1 MNQANIKPSF
11 EEIVDIINNKKGNT
25 IPVYQEMSADM
36 LTPVSAYLKVSKGAD
51 YSFMLESIEGG
62 EQISRYSFIGANP
75 YMLLKS
81 GNKEELKGDPLVHI
95 ENEMKKVKYV
105 SVQGLPQF
113 TGGAIG
119 YISYDCVQYFE
130 PRTACELKDPLGVPD
145 MIMLL
150 CNTLVIFDHL
160 KHLIKVVSH
169 IKTNDEELSVDEIR
183 KRYNSTV
190 EEISLVLATLQKP
203 EIPLP
208 EQKPIVLNQ
217 KTESNTGKEGY
228 EKFVT
233 ELKRHI
239 IEGDIIQAVPS
250 QRISKHTTLHPFNAY
265 RHLRSINPSPY
276 MFYIDMKDFQIVGA
290 SPEMLVKVEDNI
302 VHNHP
307 IAGTRKRGKTPEEDE
322 ALAADLLSDVKEC
335 AEHVMLVDLG
345 RNDINRICQPNS
357 VAVSSL
363 MHIEKYSHVMHIVS
377 NVVGKLREDKSSYD
391 AFRSIFP
398 AGTLSGA
405 PKIKAMELIY
415 QLENERRG
423 IYGGAVGHFDY
434 SGALDTCIAIRTMVF
449 KNETVYL
456 QAGAGIVYD
465 SVPEKEYEETL
476 NKLMSNVTSIE
487 NAEKFYYNQQHPEEK
502 I

>member
-1 MNQANIKPSF
+1 MNQLNIRPSF
-11 EEIVDIINNKKGNT
+11 DEIVEMVNNKKGNT

-36 LTPVSAYLKVSKGAD
+36 LTPVSAYLKISNGKN

-62 EQISRYSFIGANP
+62 EQISRYSFIGADP
-75 YMLLKS
+75 YKIIRS
-81 GNKEELKGDPLVHI
+81 GQNEELNGDPLVHI
-95 ENEMKKVKYV
+95 QKEMDNIKYV
-105 SVQGLPQF
+105 SLQGLPQF

-130 PRTACELKDPLGVPD
+130 PRTARELKDNIGVPD

-150 CNTLVIFDHL
+150 CNTLVVFDHL
-160 KHLIKVVSH
+160 KHVVKFVSH
-169 IKTNDEELSVDEIR
+169 VKTEDKDLSRDEI
-183 KRYNSTV
+183 KKLYDDV
-190 EEISLVLATLQKP
+190 VIEINKVITTLQKP
-203 EIPLP
+203 DVPVP
-208 EQKPIVLNQ
+208 VQKPIILNQ
-217 KTESNTGKEGY
+217 KPESNTGKEGY
-228 EKFVT
+228 ERFVT

-250 QRISKHTTLHPFNAY
+250 QRISKKTTLHPFNAY

-276 MFYIDMKDFQIVGA
+276 MFYIDLKEFQIVGA
-290 SPEMLVKVEDNI
+290 SPEMLVKVDDNKY

-307 IAGTRKRGKTPEEDE
+307 IAGTRPRGKTPEEDD
-322 ALAADLLSDVKEC
+322 ALAIDLLSDVKEC

-345 RNDINRICQPNS
+345 RNDINRICQPNT
-357 VAVSSL
+357 VAVTSL

-377 NVVGKLREDKSSYD
+377 NVIGKLRDDKTSYD

-415 QLENERRG
+415 ELENERRG
-423 IYGGAVGHFDY
+423 VYGGAVGHFDY

-449 KNETVYL
+449 KDETVYL

-465 SVPEKEYEETL
+465 SVPEKEYQETL
-476 NKLMSNVTSIE
+476 NKLMANVTALE
-487 NAEKFYYNQQHPEEK
+487 NAEKFYYNQQQAEK

>member
-1 MNQANIKPSF
+1 MSNKIKPSF
-11 EEIVDIINNKKGNT
+11 DEIIELVNSKKGNT
-25 IPVYQEMSADM
+25 IPVYQEISADM
-36 LTPVSAYLKVSKGAD
+36 LTPVSAYLKVSNGKN

-62 EQISRYSFIGANP
+62 EQISRYSFIGADP
-75 YMLLKS
+75 YKIIRS
-81 GNKEELKGDPLVHI
+81 GKNEELKGDPLVHI
-95 ENEMKKVKYV
+95 QKEMDNIKYV
-105 SVQGLPQF
+105 SIQGLPQF

-119 YISYDCVQYFE
+119 YIAYDCVQYFE
-130 PRTACELKDPLGVPD
+130 PKTACELKDNIGVPD

-150 CNTLVIFDHL
+150 CNTLVVFDHL
-160 KHLIKVVSH
+160 KHVVKVVSH
-169 IKTNDEELSVDEIR
+169 IKTEDKDLT
-183 KRYNSTV
+183 K
-190 EEISLVLATLQKP
+190 EEIKKLYDDVVVEINKIIVTLQNP
-203 EIPLP
+203 EVPIPD
-208 EQKPIVLNQ
+208 QKPIILNQ
-217 KTESNTGKEGY
+217 KPESNTGKEGY
-228 EKFVT
+228 ERFVT

-250 QRISKHTTLHPFNAY
+250 QRISKKTTLHPFNAY

-276 MFYIDMKDFQIVGA
+276 MFYIDLKEFQIVGA
-290 SPEMLVKVEDNI
+290 SPEMLVKVDENKC

-307 IAGTRKRGKTPEEDE
+307 IAGTRPRGKTPEEDE
-322 ALAADLLSDVKEC
+322 ALAVDLLSDVKEC

-345 RNDINRICQPNS
+345 RNDINRICQPNT
-357 VAVSSL
+357 VAVTSL

-377 NVVGKLREDKSSYD
+377 NVIGKLRDDKTSYD

-415 QLENERRG
+415 ELENERRG
-423 IYGGAVGHFDY
+423 VYGGAVGHFDY

-449 KNETVYL
+449 KDETVYL

-465 SVPEKEYEETL
+465 SVPEKEYQETL
-476 NKLMSNVTSIE
+476 NKLMANVTALE
-487 NAEKFYYNQQHPEEK
+487 NAEKFYYDQQQSNK